1 MYKRLIS
8 YIEKFNI
15 LYSKQF
21 GFREKHS
28 TEHAIL
34 SIIDKIEHAVEDGKL
49 SCGIFLDLS
58 KAFDTVNHSILLQKL
73 EHYGIRGVAYD
84 WFVSYLTERKKIVSI
99 GQICSSHLINPCG
112 VPQGSVLG
120 PLLFLV
126 YVNDI
131 SQSSKI
137 FDIHLFADD
146 SNLFYAGKSLLEL
159 ESLIN
164 AELKLLDSWLCSN
177 KLSLNISKS
186 SFVIF
191 HPSQKKPPFSV
202 QLTICDQSIKEMKS
216 IQYLGVIIDSN
227 LKWKDMLII

>member
-1 MYKRLIS
+1 
-8 YIEKFNI
+8 
-15 LYSKQF
+15 
-21 GFREKHS
+21 
-28 TEHAIL
+28 
-34 SIIDKIEHAVEDGKL
+34 
-49 SCGIFLDLS
+49 
-58 KAFDTVNHSILLQKL
+58 
-73 EHYGIRGVAYD
+73 
-84 WFVSYLTERKKIVSI
+84 
-99 GQICSSHLINPCG
+99 
-112 VPQGSVLG
+112 
-120 PLLFLV
+120 V

-137 FDIHLFADD
+137 FYIHLFADD